1 MTRKFLKE
9 VYDLKTRGDVQEYYN
24 AWAKSYDAE
33 VAENGYATPGRC
45 AEALQSVGVPFDAA
59 ILDLGCGTGLSGL
72 AMRAQGFT
80 TIDGTDLSPGM
91 LSQAEMRNVYR
102 TLFASTAGSPP
113 DITPG
118 DYDVIAAVGV
128 IGTGAAPASLLDVA
142 IGLLATGG
150 KVVFSF
156 NDHTLKIPEFPERLA
171 AHRGSGLVRTLY
183 EENGPHLPG
192 INMNSTVYILEKT

>member
-45 AEALQSVGVPFDAA
+45 AEALQSVGVPSDAA

-72 AMRAQGFT
+72 AMRARSFT

-102 TLFASTAGSPP
+102 TLFTSTAGSPP
-113 DITPG
+113 ILHRATMML
-118 DYDVIAAVGV
+118 
-128 IGTGAAPASLLDVA
+128 SQLLV
-142 IGLLATGG
+142 
-150 KVVFSF
+150 
-156 NDHTLKIPEFPERLA
+156 
-171 AHRGSGLVRTLY
+171 
-183 EENGPHLPG
+183 
-192 INMNSTVYILEKT
+192 